1 MYGELI
7 SVGHE
12 LLMGEIVDTNSSY
25 LAQRLIEAG
34 VTPRYAS
41 QVGDDLGHLVEAF
54 SRARARSDVVVSTG
68 GLGPTSDDLTREAVA
83 SVMGEEMKVDPASL
97 AWLEGVFRQRGVAM
111 PKTNVKQA
119 TLIPSARTIPNP
131 TGTAPGWWVERDGRH
146 MVLLP
151 GPPREIQLMW
161 EGHVGPRLAQVAG
174 GGVVATRT
182 IKTFGITEGGIDE
195 MLTHLFGRQNPYLGI
210 YARPDGIH
218 LRLIARAPTREA
230 AEALITPVDIEIR
243 KVLGGAVWGFDG
255 DSPGSRAAALLRESG
270 RTVAVVEGFT
280 AGQVAAAL
288 APRAAPESFLG
299 GFVLGRGRSPANGVF
314 TPYLGSGESEA
325 AGLARAVRGLTGA
338 DWGVGVTVSAAGAGA
353 GGTGGASSEGYHIAL
368 ATEGTER
375 VVRGRS
381 MPSIEVAMQRG
392 AAQAL
397 IELVMLLGR
406 RAG

>member
-34 VTPRYAS
+34 VTPRYAC

-54 SRARARSDVVVSTG
+54 ARAHERSDIVVSTG

-83 SVMGEEMKVDPASL
+83 SVMAEEMKVDPASL
-97 AWLEGVFRQRGVAM
+97 TWLEGVFRQRGIAM
-111 PKTNVKQA
+111 PKTNIKQA
-119 TLIPSARTIPNP
+119 TLIPSAKPVPNP
-131 TGTAPGWWVERDGRH
+131 TGTAPGWWVERGGRH
-146 MVLLP
+146 IILLP

-195 MLTHLFGRQNPYLGI
+195 MLTHLFGRPNPYLGI

-230 AEALITPVDIEIR
+230 AEGLMAPIDAEIR
-243 KVLGGAVWGFDG
+243 EILGGAVWGFDN
-255 DSPGSRAAALLRESG
+255 DSPASRAATLLHEAG

-299 GFVLGRGRSPANGVF
+299 GFVLGRGHSPANGPF
-314 TPYLGSGESEA
+314 APYLGSGETEA

-338 DWGVGVTVSAAGAGA
+338 DWGIGVTVSGASTGAGMSA
-353 GGTGGASSEGYHIAL
+353 GTPSEGYHIAF

-381 MPSIEVAMQRG
+381 MPSLEVAMQRG

-397 IELVMLLGR
+397 IELVMLLR
-406 RAG
+406 R

>member
-34 VTPRYAS
+34 VTPLYVS
-41 QVGDDLGHLVEAF
+41 LVGDDLGHLVEAF
-54 SRARARSDVVVSTG
+54 TRAHARTDVVVSTG

-97 AWLEGVFRQRGVAM
+97 AWLEGVFRQRGIAM
-111 PKTNVKQA
+111 PKTNIKQA
-119 TLIPSARTIPNP
+119 TLIPSAKPVPNP
-131 TGTAPGWWVERDGRH
+131 TGTAPGWWVERGGRH
-146 MVLLP
+146 IILLP
-151 GPPREIQLMW
+151 GPPRETQLMW
-161 EGHVGPRLAQVAG
+161 EGHVGPRLAQVVG

-195 MLTHLFGRQNPYLGI
+195 MLSHLFGRPNPYLGI

-230 AEALITPVDIEIR
+230 AEALMAPDDAEICR
-243 KVLGGAVWGFDG
+243 ILGGAVWGFDG
-255 DSPGSRAAALLRESG
+255 DSPGSRAAALLGEAG

-288 APRAAPESFLG
+288 APRAAPDTLLG
-299 GFVLGRGRSPANGVF
+299 GFVLGRGRPPANGTF
-314 TPYLGSGESEA
+314 ASYLGSGEAEA
-325 AGLARAVRGLTGA
+325 AGLARAVRELTGA
-338 DWGVGVTVSAAGAGA
+338 DWGVGVTLAGAAANAGA
-353 GGTGGASSEGYHIAL
+353 PAGASGEGYHIGL

-406 RAG
+406 